1 MKQPFLL
8 LIAICLIGGTHSFA
22 QSTFKEKLSFG
33 AKAGINAA
41 YFGVDKDYRNSIKE
55 DGGGIL
61 PIISFQIGGFADY
74 ALKDNISIQ
83 AGLNLNGKGY
93 RELSSDDFF
102 GEQEDGIYT
111 ERVLY
116 LEIPVNVVFKTGKLF
131 FGAGPYAGY
140 ALSGTYKTTI
150 KTYDDSG
157 DLKETENYSGKID
170 FPNYS
175 DYEFN
180 RLDVGVNL
188 LAGYQI
194 TNQLSAGLGFGMG
207 LTNLYKDATNGAYLK
222 NRVFSV
228 TVGYLFKK

>member
-8 LIAICLIGGTHSFA
+8 LIAICLLGGTHSFA
-22 QSTFKEKLSFG
+22 QSAFKEKLSFG

-41 YFGVDKDYRNSIKE
+41 YYGVDKDYRNSMKE

-61 PIISFQIGGFADY
+61 PILSFQIGGYADY

-83 AGLNLNGKGY
+83 AGLSISGKGY
-93 RELSSDDFF
+93 REMWTIDFLDV
-102 GEQEDGIYT
+102 QTDWNSR
-111 ERVLY
+111 ERLLY
-116 LEIPVNVVFKTGKLF
+116 VEIPVNAIFKTGKLF
-131 FGAGPYAGY
+131 FGAGPYLGY
-140 ALSGTYKTTI
+140 ALSGRYKSTA

-157 DLKETENYSGKID
+157 DLTKTENFSGKVD
-170 FPNYS
+170 FSNYA

-194 TNQLSAGLGFGMG
+194 TNQISAGLGFGMG
-207 LTNLYKDATNGAYLK
+207 LTNLYKDGSSEDYLK

-228 TVGYLFKK
+228 SVGYLFKK